1 MAKKTV
7 KKSNPKD
14 KILKA
19 LEASLKHLAADGGG
33 VEIVK
38 VDQKKGV
45 VEIRMTGG
53 CCGCPFRDLTFAKMI
68 ADRLKE
74 KISWIKDVKLVK

>member
-1 MAKKTV
+1 MIKKTS
-7 KKSNPKD
+7 KINPKD

-19 LEASLKHLAADGGG
+19 LEASLRRLSADGGG
-33 VEIVK
+33 IEIVK

-53 CCGCPFRDLTFAKMI
+53 CGGCPFRDLTFVKMI
-68 ADRLKE
+68 ADKLKE
-74 KISWIKDVKLVK
+74 KISWVKDVKLVK